1 MVFSQNNA
9 PKVLQLKVM
18 EAVQVEQHLRAITL
32 LCHSFSLPLLSFLV
46 VDSISPQPQLFSQPQ
61 LVSQP
66 QPQPFSQLQPFS
78 QPRLISQLQPF
89 SQLQPLSQPRPF
101 SQPQL
106 LSQLKPKLPKMPRWQ
121 LLLLL
126 SLFRLLPFLFR
137 LFRILHPPQNH
148 PFIPHATEE
157 VVIIQYFLRMK
168 AIALVAA
175 R

>member
-66 QPQPFSQLQPFS
+66 QPL
-78 QPRLISQLQPF
+78 

-168 AIALVAA
+168 AITLVAA